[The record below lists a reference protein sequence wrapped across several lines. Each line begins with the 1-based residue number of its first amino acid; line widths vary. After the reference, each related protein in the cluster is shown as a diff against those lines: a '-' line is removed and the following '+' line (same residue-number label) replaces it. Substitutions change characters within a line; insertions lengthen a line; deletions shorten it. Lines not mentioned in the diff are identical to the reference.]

1 MSRSFDLPHNT
12 HPLLVS
18 GDTHAS
24 AGHWVPAIEAWYQ
37 AARSDD
43 TLQDA
48 VTRRLDW
55 FLTES
60 GQPARETAGSTLRLV
75 SISFAAA
82 LIATVFVLIPD
93 DPGST
98 ASNILASAAWILIV
112 ISTVTAIKAARAP
125 TTASL
130 QQLKQRAEVIARTL
144 DITDAS
150 EGHETHA

>member
-1 MSRSFDLPHNT
+1 MSRSFDLPQDT

-18 GDTHAS
+18 GDTHAI
-24 AGHWVPAIEAWYQ
+24 AGRWVPAIEAWYQ

-60 GQPARETAGSTLRLV
+60 GQPARETAGNRLRLV

-82 LIATVFVLIPD
+82 LIATVFVLIPN

-98 ASNILASAAWILIV
+98 ASNISASAAWVLIV
-112 ISTVTAIKAARAP
+112 ISTVTAVKAARGPA
-125 TTASL
+125 TASL
-130 QQLKQRAEVIARTL
+130 QQLKQKAEVTARSL
-144 DITDAS
+144 DTTDAS